1 MLRNGAREKAL
12 SRKVMLS
19 LLMAGTMSVCI
30 SGGDVWAALGENAG
44 LTEDTVYNNINEIP
58 VSIAMNGNG
67 NSDRSII
74 GTGVETLRIIDKDSM
89 LSCAIGAFHDED
101 CRITLAHIKNIEI
114 EGSWSKDIH
123 SVIYTNQK
131 GSITMTDIGNQRR
144 YWQWSGFAYD
154 GRSHF
159 DRCGECNGQ

>member
-58 VSIAMNGNG
+58 VSIA
-67 NSDRSII
+67 
-74 GTGVETLRIIDKDSM
+74 TGMISQAMPCLVM
-89 LSCAIGAFHDED
+89 
-101 CRITLAHIKNIEI
+101 
-114 EGSWSKDIH
+114 
-123 SVIYTNQK
+123 VILTEVSSAPVWK
-131 GSITMTDIGNQRR
+131 
-144 YWQWSGFAYD
+144 
-154 GRSHF
+154 HL
-159 DRCGECNGQ
+159 E